1 MTLWNPV
8 WKITIDGIEY
18 QDITL
23 ANLSITSGRTDFLSQ
38 PQAGYCNLEIVQ
50 LENQSLPIKI
60 NSSITIEVQDSSAAY
75 VAIFGGSVSDYVQI
89 VKNAG
94 SKGVITSMQITA
106 LGAIAR
112 LQRGFTYGVLSK
124 DFDGNQIKT
133 VLQDVVSATWL
144 DVPAATT
151 WATYPATTTWA
162 QVVGGDIGTIDVGS
176 YELQARSSDL
186 TNAYSLIAALANSGM
201 GYIWEDANGLINY
214 ASSDYRAT
222 YLSTN
227 GYVDLTGNHALWQ
240 GIRNA
245 VRSGDIKNKIV
256 LSWRS
261 GDKTGSDVTSIA
273 AYGRRESNIITTL
286 HNEVDAIDQVSRYL
300 DLLANPQPIFDQIT
314 FPLTSS
320 EIDDADRDALLGVF
334 MGMPIQI
341 NDLPPNVSL
350 GQFQGFVEGF
360 SWRVGY
366 NQVFLTLNTS
376 STANSLRAKRWD
388 QVSASEY
395 WNTLSGTLTWEDAL
409 GTVA

>member
-50 LENQSLPIKI
+50 LENQSLPINI
-60 NSSITIEVQDSSAAY
+60 NSAITIQLQNSAAAY
-75 VAIFGGSVSDYVQI
+75 VNIFGGNVSDYVQI

-94 SKGVITSMQITA
+94 ARGVVTSVQITA
-106 LGAIAR
+106 LGALSR
-112 LQRGFTYGVLSK
+112 LQHAFTYGVLSK

-133 VLQDVVSATWL
+133 ILQDVVSATWN
-144 DVPAATT
+144 DVPAAQN

-162 QVVGGDIGTIDVGS
+162 QVFGGDVGTIDVGS
-176 YELQARSSDL
+176 YELQARASDL
-186 TNAYSLIAALANSGM
+186 SNSYTLIAALANSGM
-201 GYIWEDANGLINY
+201 GYFYEDANGLINY
-214 ASSDYRAT
+214 ADSDHRAD

-240 GIRNA
+240 GMRNA

-261 GDKTGSDVTSIA
+261 GDKTGSDPTSIA
-273 AYGRRESNIITTL
+273 TYGRRESNIVTTL

-300 DLLANPQPIFDQIT
+300 DLLANPKPIFDQIT

-320 EIDDADRDALLGVF
+320 EIDDADRDALLNVF

-360 SWRVGY
+360 TWRVGY

>member
-8 WKITIDGIEY
+8 WKITIDGVEY

-23 ANLSITSGRTDFLSQ
+23 ANLSITSGRTDFFSQ

-60 NSSITIEVQDSSAAY
+60 NSSITIEVQNSTATY

-94 SKGVITSMQITA
+94 SKGVVTSMQITA

-133 VLQDVVSATWL
+133 ILQDVVSATWL

-176 YELQARSSDL
+176 YELQARVSDL
-186 TNAYSLIAALANSGM
+186 SNAYSLIAALANSGM
-201 GYIWEDANGLINY
+201 GYIFEDANGLINY
-214 ASSDYRAT
+214 ADSDHRAD
-222 YLSTN
+222 YLNTN

-273 AYGRRESNIITTL
+273 NYGRRESSIVTTL

-388 QVSASEY
+388 QVSASET
-395 WNTLSGTLTWEDAL
+395 WNSLSSTLAWYQAL